1 MSLIIPENYKSN
13 LNGRETEKAIKFIKD
28 TFQHE
33 IISEDRMRQDKAS
46 NSHTEKKIRCIDNRC
61 GGNGFKFWIYNIRND
76 SCKKYDDKR
85 V

>member
-33 IISEDRMRQDKAS
+33 IISEGRRRQDKAL
-46 NSHTEKKIRCIDNRC
+46 NSHT
-61 GGNGFKFWIYNIRND
+61 G
-76 SCKKYDDKR
+76 KKYRCYSVSGCLCR

>member
-33 IISEDRMRQDKAS
+33 IISALNFQHRYLYVPKQVLTIIL
-46 NSHTEKKIRCIDNRC
+46 TELN
-61 GGNGFKFWIYNIRND
+61 
-76 SCKKYDDKR
+76 
-85 V
+85 VL

>member
-33 IISEDRMRQDKAS
+33 IISALNLQRISAPLFVRIIPTQP
-46 NSHTEKKIRCIDNRC
+46 CNR
-61 GGNGFKFWIYNIRND
+61 YA
-76 SCKKYDDKR
+76 KY
-85 V
+85 

>member
-33 IISEDRMRQDKAS
+33 IISALNLLHLVSAVLHLKLFIHLQSGRE
-46 NSHTEKKIRCIDNRC
+46 
-61 GGNGFKFWIYNIRND
+61 
-76 SCKKYDDKR
+76 
-85 V
+85 

>member
-33 IISEDRMRQDKAS
+33 IISALNLQRISAPLFVRPKQVLTIIL
-46 NSHTEKKIRCIDNRC
+46 TELN
-61 GGNGFKFWIYNIRND
+61 
-76 SCKKYDDKR
+76 
-85 V
+85 VL

>member
-33 IISEDRMRQDKAS
+33 IISALNLQRISAPLFVRPE
-46 NSHTEKKIRCIDNRC
+46 T
-61 GGNGFKFWIYNIRND
+61 
-76 SCKKYDDKR
+76 
-85 V
+85 

>member
-1 MSLIIPENYKSN
+1 MSLIIPETYKSN

-46 NSHTEKKIRCIDNRC
+46 NSHTEKKDLLVHASGCHFLFS
-61 GGNGFKFWIYNIRND
+61 G
-76 SCKKYDDKR
+76 
-85 V
+85 